1 MTEIELRDFKDKLNE
16 AKDYCV
22 LVSQG
27 DDLGDAGRNVIR
39 CLNNL
44 VDAVELLGDAVQ
56 NHYHSKD
63 EDFEDLD
70 EYED

>member
-16 AKDYCV
+16 AKDYCA

-27 DDLGDAGRNVIR
+27 DDLGDAGRNVMR

-44 VDAVELLGDAVQ
+44 VDAVELLGDAVE
-56 NHYHSKD
+56 NHYHSKG
-63 EDFEDLD
+63 EDLD

>member
-1 MTEIELRDFKDKLNE
+1 MTEIELKEFKDKLNE
-16 AKDYCV
+16 VKYHCSSISRRDVDNDVV
-22 LVSQG
+22 LC
-27 DDLGDAGRNVIR
+27 LRNLI
-39 CLNNL
+39 
-44 VDAVELLGDAVQ
+44 DAVELLGDAVQ

>member
-1 MTEIELRDFKDKLNE
+1 MTAIELREFKDKLNE
-16 AKDYCV
+16 AKNYCSAISRRDV
-22 LVSQG
+22 GNDVFLC
-27 DDLGDAGRNVIR
+27 LRNLI
-39 CLNNL
+39 
-44 VDAVELLGDAVQ
+44 DAVELLGDAVQ

>member
-1 MTEIELRDFKDKLNE
+1 MTEIDLKEFKDTLNK
-16 AKDYCV
+16 AKNYCA
-22 LVSQG
+22 LVNQRDVG
-27 DDLGDAGRNVIR
+27 PDIIQ

-44 VDAVELLGDAVQ
+44 GYAVELLGDAVQ